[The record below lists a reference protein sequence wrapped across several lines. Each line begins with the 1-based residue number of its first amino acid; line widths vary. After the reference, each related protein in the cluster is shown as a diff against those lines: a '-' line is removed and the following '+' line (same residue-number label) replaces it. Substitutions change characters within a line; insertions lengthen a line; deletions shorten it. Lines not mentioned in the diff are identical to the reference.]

1 MNKKLAPELR
11 SRVQPVQSR
20 SRAAAARFERLDRAA
35 NDQVGIIVEYTG
47 NLDDLAAVGFEQ
59 HSLVQHP
66 TQGYKIATGTIPVD
80 RLEDLVAIDHVVD
93 VEGPRRM
100 FPELNY
106 SLPEIHGTTV
116 HAGTSPRKGNGIV
129 VGIIDSG
136 IDWRHGSFVKE
147 DGTSR
152 ILAIWDQMLTA
163 RPTET
168 PGPGPVPAAGRR
180 DTRGIVYLRA
190 QISDA
195 LKGLATVRT
204 KDVDGRNERDGHGTH
219 VAGIA
224 AGNGR
229 PATCCRVGSTYVGV
243 APNADIII
251 VRYDY
256 RNEDEIGESQR
267 LVQAVDFIFGFLGA
281 IDKPKVINISMGDNL
296 GPHDGTS
303 QVERAINAHVE
314 TGDFLH
320 LPHIVVKSAGNEGST
335 LRHVHGTVPGNNS
348 IDIEFT
354 VPKGITSDALLD
366 LWYDRAGTLNLTVTA
381 QGGANSGVVNHGA
394 DLPANAAAAPFI
406 ANPTA
411 VANRQSPVTIDGTIN
426 GQHNR
431 DNNFRIT
438 IHSPTHRH
446 GTLPDGGWKLNLA
459 NPNAAAVNFHCWI
472 ERGTNTPRFLP
483 PISPADGKVRATL
496 NSTLSIPGTAAQ
508 VIAVANHEARTDCCD
523 CRPSTGIV
531 SSSSRGPVAKGPP
544 TNQKPEIAAPGLEIT
559 SAKDDVANFRGNCCS
574 CCPDACCCLYTS
586 ESPEGGDFT
595 GTSMA
600 APHVTGAIALLLEEN
615 RRLTRADIVRHLQ
628 ATARDKPAGGWDTT
642 WGGGKL
648 NIEAAL
654 AAVRAEMGGGG
665 GGGGGPRMHP
675 PFILQESAFSGRK
688 ASDFSPFGSSTN
700 SFSRDHLNDLEMA
713 AQPFASW
720 LQILRARLRGFPEGE
735 HVAAAISRHFSE
747 VRGLINSN
755 RRIAVMWHRANGPL
769 LLRRLLHGARVGDAS
784 LSTEQESVYR
794 YLDRCFD
801 LLARYGSPRLRG
813 SLERYRALVAMLL
826 EVSMAAPIESRT
838 AERI

>member
-11 SRVQPVQSR
+11 SRLRSAQSR
-20 SRAAAARFERLDRAA
+20 DSTAAARFGRLDRVVGER
-35 NDQVGIIVEYTG
+35 VGIIVECTG
-47 NLDDLAAVGFEQ
+47 NVDDLTAVGFIR

-66 TQGYKIATGTIPVD
+66 TKGYKISTGTILID
-80 RLEDLVAIDHVVD
+80 RLDDLATIEHVVD

-100 FPELNY
+100 YPELNY
-106 SLPEIHGTTV
+106 SLPEIHATAV
-116 HAGTSPRKGNGIV
+116 HTGARSRKGDGIV
-129 VGIIDSG
+129 IGIIDSG
-136 IDWRHGSFVKE
+136 IDWRHGSFVNA

-152 ILAIWDQMLTA
+152 ILTIWDQILEA
-163 RPTET
+163 Q
-168 PGPGPVPAAGRR
+168 PGDTVGPNGDGV
-180 DTRGIVYLRA
+180 VYTQD
-190 QISDA
+190 QISRA
-195 LKGLATVRT
+195 LNRNASVTVPVRT
-204 KDVDGRNERDGHGTH
+204 KDVDTKEKRDGHGTH

-229 PATCCRVGSTYVGV
+229 PATCCRGPHTYVGV
-243 APNADIII
+243 APNAELIV
-251 VRYDY
+251 VRYDD
-256 RNEDEIGESQR
+256 RGEQEIGENQH
-267 LVQAVDFIFGFLGA
+267 LVEA
-281 IDKPKVINISMGDNL
+281 IDYIIRFPPTRDSPKVINISQGDNL

-303 QVERAINAHVE
+303 AVERAIDAHVAE
-314 TGDFLH
+314 GDRLQ
-320 LPHIVVKSAGNEGST
+320 LPRIVVKSAGNEGEM
-335 LRHVHGTVPGNNS
+335 LRHVHGMVPGNNS

-354 VPKGITSDALLD
+354 VPKEITSDALLD

-381 QGGANSGVVNHGA
+381 QGGANSGVVGHGT
-394 DLPANAAAAPFI
+394 DLPANAAAPPFI

-411 VANRQSPVTIDGTIN
+411 VLNRQSQVTIDGTIN

-438 IHSPTHRH
+438 IHSPTHKH
-446 GTLPDGGWKLNLA
+446 GTLPDGAWKLNLA

-483 PISPADGKVRATL
+483 PLSPADGKVRATL
-496 NSTLSIPGTAAQ
+496 NSTLSIPGTAEQ

-559 SAKDDVANFRGNCCS
+559 SAKADVANFRGNCCS
-574 CCPDACCCLYTS
+574 CCPDACCCLY
-586 ESPEGGDFT
+586 EDLT

-615 RRLTRADIVRHLQ
+615 PRLTRADIVRHLQ

-654 AAVRAEMGGGG
+654 AAVRAGAGGGG
-665 GGGGGPRMHP
+665 AGGGGPHMPP
-675 PFILQESAFSGRK
+675 PFFLQESAFSGRR
-688 ASDFSPFGSSTN
+688 ASDFDPLSSSTN
-700 SFSRDHLNDLEMA
+700 SFSRDQVSDSEMA
-713 AQPFASW
+713 AEPFASW
-720 LQILRARLRGFPEGE
+720 LQILRARLKAFPEGE
-735 HVAAAISRHFSE
+735 HVAAVISRHFSE
-747 VRGLINSN
+747 VRRLINSN
-755 RRIAVMWHRANGPL
+755 RRIATMWHRANGPL
-769 LLRRLLHGARVGDAS
+769 LLRRLLHGSRAGDWP
-784 LSTEQESVYR
+784 LSTEEESVCR

-801 LLARYGSPRLRG
+801 LLAHYGSPRLRG

-826 EVSMAAPIESRT
+826 KVSMAAPIESRVT
-838 AERI
+838 ERI